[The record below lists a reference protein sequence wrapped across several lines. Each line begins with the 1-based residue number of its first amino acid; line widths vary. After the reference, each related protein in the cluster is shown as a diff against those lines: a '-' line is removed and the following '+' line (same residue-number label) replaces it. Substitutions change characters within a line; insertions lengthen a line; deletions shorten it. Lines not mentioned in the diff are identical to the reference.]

1 MCRRAD
7 VSTCQCKMQVCMPY
21 GGFVCECSNAG
32 LLTIQPVIPIK
43 KNKVS
48 PSLRRQE
55 ACHSDEG
62 GVGRGRGEARI
73 KPTNRLANEMRMCT
87 PYGGWLCASENAD

>member
-1 MCRRAD
+1 
-7 VSTCQCKMQVCMPY
+7 MPY

-62 GVGRGRGEARI
+62 VVGRGRGEARKCKCESVSTLRRIIVCKCENDLPDKNLNLNI
-73 KPTNRLANEMRMCT
+73 K
-87 PYGGWLCASENAD
+87 YY

>member
-1 MCRRAD
+1 MEMQMCRRAD

-48 PSLRRQE
+48 PSL
-55 ACHSDEG
+55 
-62 GVGRGRGEARI
+62 
-73 KPTNRLANEMRMCT
+73 
-87 PYGGWLCASENAD
+87 